1 MNTSTL
7 TCIGFVQSL
16 NNNFRDAVDTFH
28 KALGQ
33 KREDTFSS
41 TMLTC
46 VLDIC
51 IEDPPLFNDYS
62 DEATES
68 LKLELSKKL
77 PKTNRLLKMNDD
89 NDVVLPFRNPNLRL
103 WNRRLKK
110 KTEDTSSNDALEE
123 DTSSN
128 NPTEDICS
136 NNPTEDITS
145 NKITEVTSSNTNI
158 GDTSCNTVGDTS
170 SSAMVIDSSS
180 AADNSSINMDLSTN
194 MSGNSDSS
202 K

>member
-68 LKLELSKKL
+68 LKLELNKKL

-110 KTEDTSSNDALEE
+110 KTEDTSSNDPLE
-123 DTSSN
+123 DISSN
-128 NPTEDICS
+128 NPTEDIS
-136 NNPTEDITS
+136 S
-145 NKITEVTSSNTNI
+145 NKITEDTSSNVNI
-158 GDTSCNTVGDTS
+158 EDTSCNTVGDS

>member
-16 NNNFRDAVDTFH
+16 NTSFRDAVDTFH

-51 IEDPPLFNDYS
+51 IDDPPLFNDYS
-62 DEATES
+62 DDANES

-110 KTEDTSSNDALEE
+110 KTEDTSITDPLEE
-123 DTSSN
+123 ISSN
-128 NPTEDICS
+128 NPTED
-136 NNPTEDITS
+136 
-145 NKITEVTSSNTNI
+145 TSSNTNI
-158 GDTSCNTVGDTS
+158 EDTSSNTHIGDAS

-180 AADNSSINMDLSTN
+180 AADNSSISMDLSTN
-194 MSGNSDSS
+194 MSINSNSF

>member
-62 DEATES
+62 DEASEV
-68 LKLELSKKL
+68 LKHELSKKP

-89 NDVVLPFRNPNLRL
+89 NDVILPFRNPSLRL

-110 KTEDTSSNDALEE
+110 KSEDTSSNDPLEE
-123 DTSSN
+123 DSSN
-128 NPTEDICS
+128 NPTE
-136 NNPTEDITS
+136 N
-145 NKITEVTSSNTNI
+145 TSSNTNMEDSTHI
-158 GDTSCNTVGDTS
+158 EDS
-170 SSAMVIDSSS
+170 SSAMLIDSSS

-194 MSGNSDSS
+194 MSGNSDSF

>member
-16 NNNFRDAVDTFH
+16 RNNFRDAVDTFH

-46 VLDIC
+46 GLEIC

-77 PKTNRLLKMNDD
+77 PKTNRVLKMNDD
-89 NDVVLPFRNPNLRL
+89 NDVILPFRNPNLRL

-110 KTEDTSSNDALEE
+110 KTEDTSNTDLLE
-123 DTSSN
+123 DISSN
-128 NPTEDICS
+128 NPTEDIS
-136 NNPTEDITS
+136 S
-145 NKITEVTSSNTNI
+145 NKITEEPSSNTNI
-158 GDTSCNTVGDTS
+158 EDTSCTIGDTS

>member
-46 VLDIC
+46 VLEIC

-89 NDVVLPFRNPNLRL
+89 NDVVLAFRNPNLRL

-110 KTEDTSSNDALEE
+110 KTEDDSTDPLE
-123 DTSSN
+123 DISSN
-128 NPTEDICS
+128 NPTED
-136 NNPTEDITS
+136 
-145 NKITEVTSSNTNI
+145 TSSNTNI
-158 GDTSCNTVGDTS
+158 GDNNSCNTVGDTS

-180 AADNSSINMDLSTN
+180 AADNSSINNMDLSTN
-194 MSGNSDSS
+194 MSGNSEF
-202 K
+202 

>member
-62 DEATES
+62 DEATEL
-68 LKLELSKKL
+68 LKLELSKKP

-89 NDVVLPFRNPNLRL
+89 NDVILPFRNPNLRL

-110 KTEDTSSNDALEE
+110 KSEDTGSNDHLE
-123 DTSSN
+123 DISSN
-128 NPTEDICS
+128 NPTE
-136 NNPTEDITS
+136 N
-145 NKITEVTSSNTNI
+145 TSSNTNI
-158 GDTSCNTVGDTS
+158 EDTSSTHIGDS

-194 MSGNSDSS
+194 MSGNSDSF

>member
-77 PKTNRLLKMNDD
+77 PKTNRVLKMDDD
-89 NDVVLPFRNPNLRL
+89 NDVILPFRNPNLRL
-103 WNRRLKK
+103 WNRRLKR
-110 KTEDTSSNDALEE
+110 KTEDASSNDPLEESSSNNLTE

-128 NPTEDICS
+128 NPIE
-136 NNPTEDITS
+136 NITS
-145 NKITEVTSSNTNI
+145 NNKITEDTSSNTNI
-158 GDTSCNTVGDTS
+158 GDTSCNTVGDT

>member
-46 VLDIC
+46 VLEIC

-68 LKLELSKKL
+68 LKLELSKKP
-77 PKTNRLLKMNDD
+77 PKTNRLLKMDDD
-89 NDVVLPFRNPNLRL
+89 NDVLLPFRNPNLRL

-110 KTEDTSSNDALEE
+110 KTEDTSNIDLLE
-123 DTSSN
+123 DISSN
-128 NPTEDICS
+128 NPTEDIS
-136 NNPTEDITS
+136 S
-145 NKITEVTSSNTNI
+145 NKITEETSSNTNI
-158 GDTSCNTVGDTS
+158 EDTSRNTIGDTS

-194 MSGNSDSS
+194 MSGNSDCST

>member
-16 NNNFRDAVDTFH
+16 NTNFRDAVDTFH

-110 KTEDTSSNDALEE
+110 KTEETTNFLDLI
-123 DTSSN
+123 
-128 NPTEDICS
+128 EDIPPS
-136 NNPTEDITS
+136 PDSPIED
-145 NKITEVTSSNTNI
+145 TSSNTNI
-158 GDTSCNTVGDTS
+158 EETSSTHVGDTS
-170 SSAMVIDSSS
+170 NAMVIDSSS
-180 AADNSSINMDLSTN
+180 AADNSSVNMDLSTN
-194 MSGNSDSS
+194 MSGNSDSF

>member
-16 NNNFRDAVDTFH
+16 DNNFRDAVDTFH

-51 IEDPPLFNDYS
+51 IEDPPLFDDYA

-68 LKLELSKKL
+68 YKLELSKKT

-89 NDVVLPFRNPNLRL
+89 NDVILSFRNPNLRL

-110 KTEDTSSNDALEE
+110 KTDDTNNTDPLEDI
-123 DTSSN
+123 SSN
-128 NPTEDICS
+128 NPTD
-136 NNPTEDITS
+136 D
-145 NKITEVTSSNTNI
+145 TSSNTNI
-158 GDTSCNTVGDTS
+158 EDNSCNAVGGDTTS

-180 AADNSSINMDLSTN
+180 AADNSSVNMDLSTN
-194 MSGNSDSS
+194 MSGNSEF
-202 K
+202 

>member
-1 MNTSTL
+1 MNTSTI

-16 NNNFRDAVDTFH
+16 DNNFRDAIDTFH

-51 IEDPPLFNDYS
+51 IEDPPLFDDYS

-68 LKLELSKKL
+68 LKLELSKKP

-89 NDVVLPFRNPNLRL
+89 NDVILPFRNPNLRL

-110 KTEDTSSNDALEE
+110 KSEDTSSTDPLE
-123 DTSSN
+123 DISSN
-128 NPTEDICS
+128 NPTD
-136 NNPTEDITS
+136 D
-145 NKITEVTSSNTNI
+145 TSSITNI
-158 GDTSCNTVGDTS
+158 GDNSCNTVGDTTS

-180 AADNSSINMDLSTN
+180 AADNSSINNMDLSTN
-194 MSGNSDSS
+194 MSGNSEF
-202 K
+202 

>member
-46 VLDIC
+46 VLEIC

-77 PKTNRLLKMNDD
+77 PKTNRVLKMNDD
-89 NDVVLPFRNPNLRL
+89 NDVVLAFRNPNLRL

-110 KTEDTSSNDALEE
+110 RTEDDGSADPLEDISSNNPME

-128 NPTEDICS
+128 NPTED
-136 NNPTEDITS
+136 
-145 NKITEVTSSNTNI
+145 TSSNTNI
-158 GDTSCNTVGDTS
+158 GENSCNTVGDTTS

-180 AADNSSINMDLSTN
+180 AADNSSINNMDLSTN
-194 MSGNSDSS
+194 MSGNSEF
-202 K
+202 